1 MAATYSLNVPSD
13 LCMLSTARGFVENVG
28 ACCGL
33 MPGFL
38 RSLVLVT
45 GEAVSNIIRHA
56 HRNVAA
62 AQLQIELE
70 IHEDCV
76 VLTFFDEGKPFD
88 ISAVPH
94 LDPGELRLGGRG
106 VFLMR
111 TLMDEIRCEARA
123 DGAGNRLRMVKR
135 IEPANARRDC
145 G

>member
-13 LCMLSTARGFVENVG
+13 LCMLSTTRGFVESVG

-33 MPGFL
+33 SPAFI

-56 HRNVAA
+56 HRDAA
-62 AQLQIELE
+62 TAQLQIELE
-70 IHEDCV
+70 IHDDHV
-76 VLTFFDEGKPFD
+76 VLTFLDEGDPFD

-106 VFLMR
+106 VYLMR
-111 TLMDEIRCEARA
+111 TLMDELHCEPRG

-135 IEPANARRDC
+135 IEPANAQRDC